1 MVKDNYQNEVCQKN
15 GSIMK
20 RAEARLYRLPNFE
33 MTMDEQQD
41 EINLEII
48 LMKR

>member
-1 MVKDNYQNEVCQKN
+1 MPKN

-20 RAEARLYRLPNFE
+20 RAEARLCKVPNFE
-33 MTMDEQQD
+33 MTMDEQQVK
-41 EINLEII
+41 IKLEII